1 MKDFS
6 VELSP
11 RALCDRVRAKR
22 EVFDASQSESVTADY
37 LRRIAAEID
46 ALSTMPSRFPF
57 WKTSQKY
64 RFLIAEKYLA
74 FFQIEGMRV
83 KVSHVR
89 YAGRRPFRG

>member
-1 MKDFS
+1 LNDFF

-11 RALCDRVRAKR
+11 RALRDLERVKR
-22 EVFDASQSESVTADY
+22 EVFDASQSDHVTAGY

-57 WKTSQKY
+57 WKTSRKY
-64 RFLIAEKYLA
+64 RFLTVEKYLA
-74 FFQIEGMRV
+74 FFQIEGVRV
-83 KVSHVR
+83 RVSHIR

>member
-1 MKDFS
+1 LKDFS

-11 RALCDRVRAKR
+11 RALRDLERVKR

-46 ALSTMPSRFPF
+46 ALSTMPNRFPF
-57 WKTSQKY
+57 WKTSRKY
-64 RFLIAEKYLA
+64 RFLTAEKYLA
-74 FFQIEGMRV
+74 FFRIEGTRV
-83 KVSHVR
+83 WVSHVR